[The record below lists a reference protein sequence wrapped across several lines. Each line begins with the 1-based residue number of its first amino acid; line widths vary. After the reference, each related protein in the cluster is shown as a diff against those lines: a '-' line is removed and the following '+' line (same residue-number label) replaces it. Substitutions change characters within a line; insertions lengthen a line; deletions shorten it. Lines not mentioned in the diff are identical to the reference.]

1 MGSCGSAERD
11 AGAPAPPPAAAQSA
25 AAADAACSEQ
35 PMQLVTPACGDEP
48 SSGSSRTEPSADAAK
63 TPVPAKLPHSAE
75 HPVAGAIPFRVTKLD
90 GRVGC
95 LTTGLE
101 IVAVQPDSAA
111 ERAGLQPGMRVVRV
125 DGQQVTADA
134 SLAALFR
141 QAPETFTVDV
151 RGETE
156 PPVARAAAAAAPAP
170 ALVHRKA
177 PPAVPAKRP
186 DVDPPSPRHALSIGS
201 SSLMDVRSS
210 VPDVRSEPELLPP
223 EPPAVAQRTLLCAAA
238 SAARAPRRRP
248 CPAADPPRAACAAAS
263 SSAAAASPTAASA
276 GHDEAETDAVRR
288 TSAKRVSWDGS
299 VSPAAASRGDAAA
312 AGARRWASD
321 EAEAAPQ
328 TGSSSSGPCPPPV
341 GAQPTAER
349 TSTPPPV
356 VLLALPAL
364 PDAGRMEAGPPDR
377 RWRDDDEPRSPD
389 SWSSCR
395 SPAQFADARQ
405 AEPAEV
411 RTAPAVTARFADAR
425 RAEPAEMPA
434 AVPARFADARQ
445 AEHAGM
451 PARQAEHA
459 GMLTAPAVTNETVVL
474 CPLSPPSPVPLSPFG
489 ASRRAAAAA
498 ARRPRLRTP
507 PPEARPHVATPILGS
522 PHRPQP
528 QRRAFTASGDTMR
541 TPFSFTPTDS
551 NPCAVVVRQDW
562 PGQDDRR
569 CVPLPP
575 LATVPEP
582 VPADEAVM
590 ERSVLRDRGDI
601 FAVAPGRLPRPPAAA
616 PGGSTTRWADPPPT
630 TPSLPTDFT
639 PSQLLRPGVAMR
651 MVPDPPDEEYPA
663 DLLEGAAGEC
673 DDMSDEEEEEEEE
686 EEEGV
691 RWPPPPRP
699 PSPPFSPLPGDVWG
713 QLSPPSTGAA
723 VAASRARRH
732 GLLSPP
738 HRQPHL

>member
-389 SWSSCR
+389 SCG
-395 SPAQFADARQ
+395 PGAGAAGAALVLLPQPGA
-405 AEPAEV
+405 V
-411 RTAPAVTARFADAR
+411 R
-425 RAEPAEMPA
+425 
-434 AVPARFADARQ
+434 
-445 AEHAGM
+445 
-451 PARQAEHA
+451 
-459 GMLTAPAVTNETVVL
+459 
-474 CPLSPPSPVPLSPFG
+474 
-489 ASRRAAAAA
+489 RRAASG
-498 ARRPRLRTP
+498 ARRG
-507 PPEARPHVATPILGS
+507 ADGACGDGAVC
-522 PHRPQP
+522 
-528 QRRAFTASGDTMR
+528 RR
-541 TPFSFTPTDS
+541 
-551 NPCAVVVRQDW
+551 
-562 PGQDDRR
+562 
-569 CVPLPP
+569 
-575 LATVPEP
+575 
-582 VPADEAVM
+582 
-590 ERSVLRDRGDI
+590 
-601 FAVAPGRLPRPPAAA
+601 
-616 PGGSTTRWADPPPT
+616 
-630 TPSLPTDFT
+630 
-639 PSQLLRPGVAMR
+639 
-651 MVPDPPDEEYPA
+651 
-663 DLLEGAAGEC
+663 
-673 DDMSDEEEEEEEE
+673 
-686 EEEGV
+686 
-691 RWPPPPRP
+691 
-699 PSPPFSPLPGDVWG
+699 
-713 QLSPPSTGAA
+713 
-723 VAASRARRH
+723 AASRARRDA
-732 GLLSPP
+732 GGGAGAVRRRAASGARRDAGAASGARRDADGACGDERDSGAVPAVAAVTCPAVAVRRISPRRGGRGETAAAP
-738 HRQPHL
+738 HAAAGGQAARRHSHPRLAAPPAAAAQSLHSFR